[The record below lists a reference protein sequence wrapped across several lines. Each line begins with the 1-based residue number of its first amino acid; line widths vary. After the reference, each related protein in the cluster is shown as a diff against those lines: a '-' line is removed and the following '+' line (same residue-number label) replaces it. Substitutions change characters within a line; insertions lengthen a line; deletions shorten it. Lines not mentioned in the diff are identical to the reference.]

1 MLKIIK
7 EKINSINRLMEQVES
22 TKKPSIIELL
32 KKEIEK
38 LRELNN
44 EYKNILDSKK
54 VVHKEIE
61 KKKIRYYL
69 QDGST
74 YVIRDKYRYLYDAK
88 SKVITYEFDNGQI
101 ERSYPSGIKEIRYGD
116 GSIIIKNDNK
126 DYDKLDDTK
135 SKFISL

>member
-1 MLKIIK
+1 
-7 EKINSINRLMEQVES
+7 MEQVES